1 MLLRISSSQPG
12 IKRISV
18 GINQVDD
25 FIIIPGVTEYE
36 HIYVTGN
43 TMVFI
48 NDRNNAVVEFNNRT
62 EIDKFFI
69 QFSRDLKLINLLN
82 SGEKNNKMN

>member
-12 IKRISV
+12 IKKITV
-18 GINQVDD
+18 GFNQVDD

-43 TMVFI
+43 TMVL
-48 NDRNNAVVEFNNRT
+48 
-62 EIDKFFI
+62 
-69 QFSRDLKLINLLN
+69 S
-82 SGEKNNKMN
+82 

>member
-82 SGEKNNKMN
+82 SGEKK

>member
-12 IKRISV
+12 IKKITV
-18 GINQVDD
+18 GIIQVDD
-25 FIIIPGVTEYE
+25 FIIIPGVNVYE
-36 HIYVTGN
+36 HIYVAGN

-48 NDRNNAVVEFNNRT
+48 NDKNRNNAFVEFNNRT

-69 QFSRDLKLINLLN
+69 QFSRDLKLISLLN
-82 SGEKNNKMN
+82 SGEKK

>member
-48 NDRNNAVVEFNNRT
+48 NDRNNAVVEFHNRT

-69 QFSRDLKLINLLN
+69 QFSRDLKLISLLN
-82 SGEKNNKMN
+82 SEKNNKMN

>member
-12 IKRISV
+12 IKKITV

-25 FIIIPGVTEYE
+25 FIIIPGVTMYE

-48 NDRNNAVVEFNNRT
+48 NDKNRNNAFVEFNNRT

-69 QFSRDLKLINLLN
+69 QFSRDLKLISLLN
-82 SGEKNNKMN
+82 SGEKK